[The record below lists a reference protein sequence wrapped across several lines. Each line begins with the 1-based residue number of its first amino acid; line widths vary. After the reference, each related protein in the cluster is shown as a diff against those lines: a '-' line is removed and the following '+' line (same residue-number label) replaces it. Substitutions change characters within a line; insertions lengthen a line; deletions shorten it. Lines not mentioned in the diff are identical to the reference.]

1 MKEQSMLRQLQ
12 YKSTTNTLATAENKT
27 AHITGGHLPLVKVSI
42 DFEEG
47 KLFLKGD
54 WQYIVA
60 ANKHNANS
68 WYMYHREQVTINATI
83 FEARPINLNHAEND
97 GLMFP
102 LEGSIKDGS
111 CIGNCSGLL
120 VVDNVRN
127 RNGQLGKQWNVTFY
141 LYDTLYNNCEI
152 TFKLPVYQD
161 DGKYFFN

>member
-1 MKEQSMLRQLQ
+1 MKAQPLLRQLQ
-12 YKSTTNTLATAENKT
+12 YKSTATSLATAGNKNT
-27 AHITGGHLPLVKVSI
+27 KQIGGHLPLVKVNI

-47 KLFLKGD
+47 KLLLKGD

-60 ANKHNANS
+60 ANKHNADS
-68 WYMYHREQVTINATI
+68 WYMYHREQVTIHASI
-83 FEARPINLNHAEND
+83 FEASPINLNNAEND

-127 RNGQLGKQWNVTFY
+127 KNGQLGKQWNVTFY

-152 TFKLPVYQD
+152 SFKLPVYQD
-161 DGKYFFN
+161 DGKFFFN